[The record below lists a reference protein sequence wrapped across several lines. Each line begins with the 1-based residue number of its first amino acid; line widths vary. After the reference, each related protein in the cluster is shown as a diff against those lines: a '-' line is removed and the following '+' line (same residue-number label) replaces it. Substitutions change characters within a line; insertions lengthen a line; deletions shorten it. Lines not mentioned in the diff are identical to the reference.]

1 MCLTPVGCGL
11 FTVDLALV
19 DNWGYTAWD
28 YARVRQLHYCMLI
41 IASYIR
47 QRNKNN
53 NHNDSMSD
61 DPSEQGDWVT
71 FSGKRNAEENLG
83 MGNLQVC
90 VYKSKRI
97 SYEGKKGRTNYHS

>member
-1 MCLTPVGCGL
+1 MAVNLTTAIL
-11 FTVDLALV
+11 FPVDLALV

-53 NHNDSMSD
+53 VNNGATE
-61 DPSEQGDWVT
+61 DPYDHGDGVNI
-71 FSGKRNAEENLG
+71 GKQSTEENLG
-83 MGNLQVC
+83 MGNLQVG
-90 VYKSKRI
+90 
-97 SYEGKKGRTNYHS
+97 GKG